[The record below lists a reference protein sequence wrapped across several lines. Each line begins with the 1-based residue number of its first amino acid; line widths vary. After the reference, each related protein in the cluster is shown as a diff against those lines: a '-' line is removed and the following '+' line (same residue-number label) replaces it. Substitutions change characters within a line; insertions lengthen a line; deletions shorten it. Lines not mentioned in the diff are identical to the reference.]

1 MNLKNNILSKLITLR
16 KGHYIHA
23 IECFEV
29 NELMECID
37 NVVNEFREEQGYTM
51 EDIKD
56 FFNTISIYHLE
67 DEELD
72 DKTNEIRQ
80 DELYAFDID
89 NYITETYE

>member
-1 MNLKNNILSKLITLR
+1 MNKILNKVIENR
-16 KGHYIHA
+16 KGHYVHA
-23 IECFEV
+23 IECFDLDELKDSIESLV
-29 NELMECID
+29 NQ
-37 NVVNEFREEQGYTM
+37 FYEQCYNM

-72 DKTNEIRQ
+72 EETNDINK

-89 NYITETYE
+89 NYIIETYE

>member
-1 MNLKNNILSKLITLR
+1 MNKILNKLIKLR
-16 KGHYIHA
+16 NGHYVHA
-23 IECFEV
+23 IECFDLD
-29 NELMECID
+29 ELKD
-37 NVVNEFREEQGYTM
+37 NIEYLVNEFYEQGYNI

-72 DKTNEIRQ
+72 EETNDINK

-89 NYITETYE
+89 NYIIETYE

>member
-1 MNLKNNILSKLITLR
+1 MNKILNKVIESR
-16 KGHYIHA
+16 KGHYVHA
-23 IECFEV
+23 LECFDLD
-29 NELMECID
+29 ELMKCID
-37 NVVNEFREEQGYTM
+37 NIANEFTEDEGYTI
-51 EDIKD
+51 EDIKE

-72 DKTNEIRQ
+72 EETNDINK

>member
-1 MNLKNNILSKLITLR
+1 MNKILNKIIEQR
-16 KGHYIHA
+16 NGHYVHA
-23 IECFEV
+23 LECFDLD
-29 NELMECID
+29 ELKDSIESLVD
-37 NVVNEFREEQGYTM
+37 QFHKQGYNM
-51 EDIKD
+51 EDIKE

-72 DKTNEIRQ
+72 EEKNDINK

>member
-1 MNLKNNILSKLITLR
+1 
-16 KGHYIHA
+16 
-23 IECFEV
+23 
-29 NELMECID
+29 MECID

>member
-1 MNLKNNILSKLITLR
+1 MNNILNKLIRLR
-16 KGHYIHA
+16 NGHYVHA
-23 IECFEV
+23 LDVFDLDELKDSIESLVDQFHK
-29 NELMECID
+29 
-37 NVVNEFREEQGYTM
+37 QGYNM
-51 EDIKD
+51 EDIKE

-72 DKTNEIRQ
+72 EETNDINK

>member
-1 MNLKNNILSKLITLR
+1 MNKILNKVIESR

-23 IECFEV
+23 IEVFEV
-29 NELMECID
+29 NELME
-37 NVVNEFREEQGYTM
+37 VVQTIMNEFTEDKGYTI

-72 DKTNEIRQ
+72 EETNDINK

-89 NYITETYE
+89 NYIIETYE